1 MSRSVVA
8 KTLVAAALAGIL
20 GLAAC
25 DSVPIVGEYPNRD
38 DRSGQGSPT
47 YDTADSIMQGRQR
60 KTVFGDGGLFGTSKT
75 PDAEAGGAGIGV
87 NTFLWRASLDTTSF
101 MPVMQADPFG
111 GVILTDWHAPS
122 GSTAERFKLNVYILG
137 RTLRADGIRVSVF
150 RQVSDGQGGWRD
162 AGVTEG
168 TASQIEDA
176 ILTRAR
182 QLRNESPSR

>member
-1 MSRSVVA
+1 MRRSFIA
-8 KTLVAAALAGIL
+8 KAMLSGALAL

-25 DSVPIVGEYPNRD
+25 DSVPIVGEYPARGD
-38 DRSGQGSPT
+38 KSGSGAPT
-47 YDTADSIMQGRQR
+47 YDTADSIMQGHQR
-60 KTVFGDGGLFGTSKT
+60 KTIFGGGGLFGGSNR
-75 PDAEAGGAGIGV
+75 PDAETGGGGIGV

-111 GVILTDWHAPS
+111 GVILTDWHAPN

-137 RTLRADGIRVSVF
+137 RSLRADGVRVSVF

-182 QLRNESPSR
+182 QLRNESQTR